1 MKMSDEKCVHFGSGE
16 NNNSEELNLK
26 TEDKKKSLFEMVFN
40 CHRNNYHNYTINSS
54 NNIINKITNNK
65 KIY

>member
-1 MKMSDEKCVHFGSGE
+1 MKMSDEKYVHFGSGE

-40 CHRNNYHNYTINSS
+40 CYRNNYHNYTINSS
-54 NNIINKITNNK
+54 NNIFNKTTNNK